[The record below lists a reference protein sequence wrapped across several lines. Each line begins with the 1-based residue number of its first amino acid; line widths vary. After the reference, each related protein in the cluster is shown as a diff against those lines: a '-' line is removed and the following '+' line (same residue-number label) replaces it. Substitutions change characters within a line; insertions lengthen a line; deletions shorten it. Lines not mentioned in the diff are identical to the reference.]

1 VAVGAQDRLEGR
13 VTEAAEA
20 TLAERKAV
28 AVIDVLVAIGWLTG
42 AAVDRWRRG
51 QTECLEGAISASP
64 SDLSAA
70 LGAFERWA
78 EARGLQPSETDYL
91 ARTRERRPLQFSERA
106 EPGIERTYR
115 ILWASPELSQAQRR
129 HLVDKQSRP
138 PDLVVIDALKAWTC
152 TECGGTGDLLF
163 MEGDGP
169 LCLECADLDELVFLP
184 AGNTALSRRARKES
198 ELTAVVVRFSRS
210 RGRYERQGLLIQAA
224 ALARAEEVCLA
235 DEDSRRARRK
245 REAERQPAR
254 DEAFHRALAEEIA
267 RLFPSCPPERAAE
280 ISHHA
285 GLRGSGRVGRS
296 AAGRALDPEA
306 LTLAVVASVRHLD
319 TSYDDLLMAGVPRA
333 EARAQVRSKV
343 EEVLEVWRTKVTR
356 S

>member
-1 VAVGAQDRLEGR
+1 MAVGAQDRLELR
-13 VTEAAEA
+13 VTRVAEA
-20 TLAERKAV
+20 TLAERRAV
-28 AVIDVLVAIGWLTG
+28 AVIDVLVGIGWLTD

-78 EARGLQPSETDYL
+78 ENRGLQPSETDYL
-91 ARTRERRPLQFSERA
+91 ARTRKRRPLQFSERA
-106 EPGIERTYR
+106 EPRIERTYR

-129 HLVDKQSRP
+129 HLVHKQSRP

-152 TECGGTGDLLF
+152 TECEGTGELLF

-169 LCLECADLDELVFLP
+169 LCLECADLDDLVFLP

-210 RGRYERQGLLIQAA
+210 RRRYERQGLLIQAA
-224 ALARAEEVCLA
+224 ALARAEEACLA
-235 DEDSRRARRK
+235 DEDSRRARRE
-245 REAERQPAR
+245 REAEHQPAR
-254 DEAFHRALAEEIA
+254 DEAFQRALAEEIA

-280 ISHHA
+280 IAHHA

-296 AAGRALDPEA
+296 AAGRSLDPEA
-306 LTLAVVASVRHLD
+306 VTLAVVASVRHLD
-319 TSYDDLLMAGVPRA
+319 TGYDGLLMAGVPRA
-333 EARAQVRSKV
+333 EARTQVRSKV
-343 EEVLEVWRTKVTR
+343 EEVLEVWRTRVTR